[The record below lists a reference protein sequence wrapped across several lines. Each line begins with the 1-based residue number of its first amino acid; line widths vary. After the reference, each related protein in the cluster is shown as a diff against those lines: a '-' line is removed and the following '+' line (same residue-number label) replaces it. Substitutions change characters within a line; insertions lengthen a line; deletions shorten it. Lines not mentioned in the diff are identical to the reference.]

1 MQLPPGFQHTRRPQ
15 NSRPSRPRTLDG
27 IRLTSATLPGRPPS
41 ARMNHQNVLK
51 ECFTTPRIRFS
62 PEDDAISVTLRDARV
77 TSGRS
82 FDNNLIH
89 VYLDENR
96 QIVGISFLYVS
107 HGINLG
113 CLPPELLGF
122 DDDPDAPLPRR
133 LKTGAPP
140 A

>member
-1 MQLPPGFQHTRRPQ
+1 
-15 NSRPSRPRTLDG
+15 
-27 IRLTSATLPGRPPS
+27 
-41 ARMNHQNVLK
+41 MNHQNFPK

-62 PEDDAISVTLRDARV
+62 PEHEAISVTLRDARV
-77 TSGRS
+77 TSDRS
-82 FDNNLIH
+82 FDYNLIH
-89 VYLDENR
+89 VDLDENR
-96 QIVGISFLYVS
+96 QIVGIRFLYVS

-113 CLPPELLGF
+113 CPPPELLGF